1 MRCHVYDLDSV
12 IVMPLLPC
20 WLGPGSAH
28 VRVYLRINCRYCGP
42 GTILFGSPTLVTSL
56 LLPVDSNCSDDLER
70 VII

>member
-28 VRVYLRINCRYCGP
+28 VRVYLLISSGPTVDTVDTGDLARYY
-42 GTILFGSPTLVTSL
+42 LVNLKLQQPTL
-56 LLPVDSNCSDDLER
+56 
-70 VII
+70 